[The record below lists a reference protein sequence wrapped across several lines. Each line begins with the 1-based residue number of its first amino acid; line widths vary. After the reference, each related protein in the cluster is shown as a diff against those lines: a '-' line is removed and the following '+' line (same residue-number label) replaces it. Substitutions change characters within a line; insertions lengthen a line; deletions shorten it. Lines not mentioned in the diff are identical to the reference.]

1 MDQRKRAA
9 ARGGAKATAKAIT
22 AAVAAAEAEAVAN
35 MVVRVNVPP
44 ARGGEQEMEL
54 CISIKTGYPI
64 AGSIRRG
71 N

>member
-9 ARGGAKATAKAIT
+9 ARGGAKAMT
-22 AAVAAAEAEAVAN
+22 AAEAAAVTYT
-35 MVVRVNVPP
+35 VVRANVPP

>member
-1 MDQRKRAA
+1 M
-9 ARGGAKATAKAIT
+9 TA
-22 AAVAAAEAEAVAN
+22 AAAEAAAVTYT
-35 MVVRVNVPP
+35 VVRANVPP

>member
-9 ARGGAKATAKAIT
+9 ARGGAKAMT
-22 AAVAAAEAEAVAN
+22 AAEAAAVTYT
-35 MVVRVNVPP
+35 VVRANVPP

-64 AGSIRRG
+64 VGSIRRG

>member
-9 ARGGAKATAKAIT
+9 ARGGATAIAKTMT
-22 AAVAAAEAEAVAN
+22 AAAAEAAAVTYT
-35 MVVRVNVPP
+35 VVRANVPP

>member
-1 MDQRKRAA
+1 M
-9 ARGGAKATAKAIT
+9 T
-22 AAVAAAEAEAVAN
+22 AAEAAAVTYT
-35 MVVRVNVPP
+35 VVRANVPP

-64 AGSIRRG
+64 VGSIRRG